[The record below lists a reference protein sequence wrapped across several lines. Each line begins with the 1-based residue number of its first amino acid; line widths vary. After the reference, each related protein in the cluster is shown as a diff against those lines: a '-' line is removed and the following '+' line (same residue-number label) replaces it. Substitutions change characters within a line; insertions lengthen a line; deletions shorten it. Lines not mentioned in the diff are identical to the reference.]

1 MPQDLLQ
8 KHLEFLS
15 PKYKAFLNSGFIEKV
30 TQSFIQ
36 SGKLLQN
43 QVESINESLLLFA
56 VFLLSREDLVEV
68 ISTDLDYS
76 HADAEILTNVLLE
89 AFPIEF
95 LSTHATIVAYFQSD
109 DTLDKAVYATANTH
123 GLQTAHQKA
132 ILLEIVE
139 EVISGTKL
147 QAKLPE
153 LVMKR
158 LELPQAQAF
167 KITADLIDVIDHEQS
182 TVPINSDANPEPT
195 NDNSL
200 ASEIAEAE
208 AAMASMQPIRT
219 MSHDMEVKRAI
230 PTDEPTHTGASQAD
244 LLDRNATA
252 KDKNPDARWGTEQT

>member
-167 KITADLIDVIDHEQS
+167 KITADLIDVIDHEQN
-182 TVPINSDANPEPT
+182 TVPINNPEPT

-200 ASEIAEAE
+200 ANEIAEAE
-208 AAMASMQPIRT
+208 ATMQTLEPIKT
-219 MSHDMEVKRAI
+219 MSHDMEVVRSKT
-230 PTDEPTHTGASQAD
+230 TDEPVHSTASQAD
-244 LLDRNATA
+244 LLDHAA
-252 KDKNPDARWGTEQT
+252 AVKEKNPDSRWNTEQS